1 MFKNQYDTDTTT
13 WSPTGRLFQVEYAN
27 EAVNNGSAAVGAKCR
42 DYVVL
47 TALKRSP
54 STELSSYQEK
64 VFKLDDHVGMAIA
77 GLVADGRMLARFLRT
92 ECMNY
97 RYMHDSDMPLSLMAD
112 MTGEKHQ
119 RHIQFSGKRPFGVG
133 LLIAGYDRKG
143 PHLYQTAPSGD
154 VFDFKAT
161 AMGLRSQAARTY
173 LEKHFESFPECDLD
187 ALILHALK
195 ALAAATYGGV
205 ELNIKNTTIAIV
217 GRETPFRILTEDEAR
232 KYLDGFK
239 IQPEDIPQLPENEEE
254 DEDIIHERPL
264 DVEE

>member
-1 MFKNQYDTDTTT
+1 MFKNQYDTNTTT

-27 EAVNNGSAAVGAKCR
+27 EAVNNGSAAVGAKNK
-42 DYVVL
+42 DFVVL

-54 STELSSYQEK
+54 VAQFSSYQEK

-77 GLVADGRMLARFLRT
+77 GLVADGRMLARFVRT

-97 RYMHDSDMPLSLMAD
+97 RYMHDSDNPLPLIAEIV
-112 MTGEKHQ
+112 GEKYQ
-119 RHIQFSGKRPFGVG
+119 RHIQFAGKRPFGVG
-133 LLIAGYDRKG
+133 LLLAGYDSTG
-143 PHLYQTAPSGD
+143 PHLYQTVPSGD

-173 LEKHFESFPECDLD
+173 LEKHFESFPDCGLD
-187 ALILHALK
+187 ELIMHALK
-195 ALAAATYGGV
+195 ALAAATSGGV

-217 GRETPFRILTEDEAR
+217 GKGTPFMVLTEEAAR

-239 IQPEDIPQLPENEEE
+239 LRPEDIPPAPEAEEE
-254 DEDIIHERPL
+254 ETLQERSL

>member
-27 EAVNNGSAAVGAKCR
+27 EAVNNGSAAVGVKNR
-42 DYVVL
+42 EYVVL

-54 STELSSYQEK
+54 VAELSSYQEK

-77 GLVADGRMLARFLRT
+77 GLVADGRVLARFLRT
-92 ECMNY
+92 ESMNY
-97 RYMHDSDMPLSLMAD
+97 RYMHDSNLPLSLMTD
-112 MTGEKHQ
+112 MIGDKHQ
-119 RHIQFSGKRPFGVG
+119 RHIQHAGKRPFGVG
-133 LLIAGYDRKG
+133 LLIAGHDSTG

-154 VFDFKAT
+154 VFEFKAT

-173 LEKHFESFPECDLD
+173 LEKHFETFPECDCD
-187 ALILHALK
+187 ALIMHALK
-195 ALAAATYGGV
+195 ALAAATTGGV
-205 ELNIKNTTIAIV
+205 ELNIKNTSIAVV
-217 GRETPFRILTEDEAR
+217 GKDTPFTILSEERAR

-239 IQPEDIPQLPENEEE
+239 MRPEDIPPEPENEEE
-254 DEDIIHERPL
+254 ETVQERPL

>member
-1 MFKNQYDTDTTT
+1 MFKNQYDTDTTA

-27 EAVNNGSAAVGAKCR
+27 EAVNNGSAAVGVKGA

-47 TALKRSP
+47 TALKRNPVSG
-54 STELSSYQEK
+54 LSSYQEK
-64 VFKLDDHVGMAIA
+64 AFKLDEHVGMAIS
-77 GLVADGRMLARFLRT
+77 GLVADGRALSRFLRT

-97 RYMHDSDMPLSLMAD
+97 RYMHDSDAPLVMLAD
-112 MTGEKHQ
+112 IVGAKHQ
-119 RHIQFSGKRPFGVG
+119 RHIQFAGKRPFGVG
-133 LLIAGYDRKG
+133 LLIAGYDRQG
-143 PHLYQTAPSGD
+143 PRLYQTVPSGD

-173 LEKHFESFPECDLD
+173 LERHFRGFPACDLD
-187 ALILHALK
+187 ELVMHALR
-195 ALAAATYGGV
+195 ALGAATSGGV

-217 GRETPFRILTEDEAR
+217 GKGTPFTILTEEEAR

-239 IQPEDIPQLPENEEE
+239 TRPEDIPAVADNEEDD
-254 DEDIIHERPL
+254 DELHEQPP